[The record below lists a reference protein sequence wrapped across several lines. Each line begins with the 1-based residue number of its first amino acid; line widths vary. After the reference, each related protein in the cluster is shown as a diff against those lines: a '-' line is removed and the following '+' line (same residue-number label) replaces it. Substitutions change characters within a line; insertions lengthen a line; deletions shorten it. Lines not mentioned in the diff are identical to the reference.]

1 METPKSTVTT
11 EKYREH
17 YDAWKQSGQN
27 KLKFCAGRE
36 INYTSFL
43 YWIKK
48 NNKTFVEN
56 KSNSHRFQQLQI
68 TGSNGGDCC
77 FISLLFP
84 NRCEIKIYQR
94 VEASFVTQLI
104 SLCK

>member
-48 NNKTFVEN
+48 NQSFAYSNEN
-56 KSNSHRFQQLQI
+56 
-68 TGSNGGDCC
+68 
-77 FISLLFP
+77 ISLPFAGVVERIP
-84 NRCEIKIYQR
+84 MR
-94 VEASFVTQLI
+94 VGS
-104 SLCK
+104 